1 MTPHRNRSLRP
12 APQPQV
18 DRRPPARRCL
28 RLAVVMMAAA
38 TILGRPSAAQ
48 SQGTLLTLADGQ
60 VQGHLND
67 GTREFLGI
75 PYAAPPVGALRWKP
89 PAPAVPWSGVLDAS
103 SYSSAC
109 PQLPSLTGT
118 ASEQE
123 DCLFLNVWTPEA
135 APAKPLPV
143 MVWIHGGSN
152 LVGSTG
158 DLVPFPPYENE
169 RLYDAHA
176 LAASRNVVV
185 VTLNYRVGVFGFFG
199 HGNLASEDFAYPYAG
214 NQGLLDQRAALLW
227 VRDNIAAF
235 GGNPGNVTIFGE
247 SAGSWDVCAHVV
259 SPMSNGL
266 FHRAISESG
275 GCTSGI
281 ATAADGMTYAAAI
294 SDAVGCS
301 GAPDELACLRAT
313 PVSELLDAAGADQ
326 ELDAPRTITVDGGFL
341 PAHPRDLLNAGTF
354 ADVPYLL
361 GANADEGTL
370 FFIEATPIT
379 TAAEYTAAL
388 QTRFGTALAA
398 QIETV
403 YPVTRF
409 ATPQAALV
417 RVVGDGALL
426 CATYDVARRVAAAGR
441 RTYVYEFARVPP
453 LAVVLQFKLGA
464 FHGSEIP
471 YVFGSIPPPSIG
483 DARLSTR
490 MQEYW
495 TSFAKRGRT
504 PRAKKSAP
512 WPRFRLPK
520 YQMMKLDGVNDRNDV
535 RKIEHFRRTECDFWS
550 SVYDQN

>member
-1 MTPHRNRSLRP
+1 MTPHRTRSRF
-12 APQPQV
+12 AF
-18 DRRPPARRCL
+18 
-28 RLAVVMMAAA
+28 VVMAAA
-38 TILGRPSAAQ
+38 TILWQPSAAQ
-48 SQGTLLTLADGQ
+48 AQGTLLTLADGQ
-60 VQGHLND
+60 VQGHLNA

-109 PQLPSLTGT
+109 AQLPSLTGT

-123 DCLFLNVWTPEA
+123 DCLYLNVWTPEA

-152 LVGSTG
+152 IVGSTG
-158 DLVPFPPYENE
+158 DFVPFPPYQDA
-169 RLYDAHA
+169 RLYDAHE
-176 LAASRNVVV
+176 LAASQNVVV

-199 HGNLASEDFAYPYAG
+199 TAGLASEDPAYPYAG

-227 VRDNIAAF
+227 VRDNIASF

-247 SAGSWDVCAHVV
+247 SAGSWDVCTHVV

-275 GCTSGI
+275 GCSSGV
-281 ATAADGMTYAAAI
+281 ATAAEGEVHAATI

-301 GAPDELACLRAT
+301 GTPDELACLRAT
-313 PVSELLDAAGADQ
+313 SVSDLLDAAGSLS
-326 ELDAPRTITVDGGFL
+326 ELDSPPTITIDGGFL
-341 PAHPRDLLNAGTF
+341 PAHPRDLFNAGTF

-370 FFIEATPIT
+370 FFIGATPLT
-379 TAAEYTAAL
+379 TPAEYTAAL
-388 QTRFGTALAA
+388 QARFGAALAA
-398 QIETV
+398 EIETV
-403 YPVTRF
+403 YPVTSF
-409 ATPQAALV
+409 VTPQAALV
-417 RVVGDGALL
+417 RVIGDGGLL

-441 RTYVYEFARVPP
+441 RTYVYEFARVPALP
-453 LAVVLQFKLGA
+453 VVSLLKLGA
-464 FHGSEIP
+464 FHGAEIP

-483 DARLSTR
+483 DTQLSTR
-490 MQEYW
+490 MQQYW
-495 TSFAKRGRT
+495 TGFAKKGRQ
-504 PRAKKSAP
+504 PRAKKSPP
-512 WPRFRLPK
+512 WPRFRPTT
-520 YQMMKLDGVNDRNDV
+520 YEMMRLDGLGDRHDA
-535 RKIEHFRRTECDFWS
+535 RKIEDFRRTECDFWS